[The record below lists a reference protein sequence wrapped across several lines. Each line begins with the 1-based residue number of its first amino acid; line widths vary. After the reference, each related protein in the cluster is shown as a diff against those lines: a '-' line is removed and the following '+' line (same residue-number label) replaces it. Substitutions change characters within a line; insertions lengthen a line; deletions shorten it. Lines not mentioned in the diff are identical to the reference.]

1 MATQDQLEADRDDWT
16 NAHGFP
22 PPLQELAGEAVDV
35 CLIVEGCYPYRR
47 GGVSNWVDS
56 LLRDQ
61 AARTFAVISIQ
72 PPDIEP
78 PPLYSLPPNV
88 RSLRRL
94 ELGARAGARRWA
106 EPQPAAAGEL
116 TDALVDFSRS
126 GGLQT
131 LMRVAASARMAA
143 RQSTDA
149 LAGLVDTRLG
159 WKIACRM
166 YRETAPS
173 VSFRAYYWTW
183 RALFGGLFAVL
194 AFPLPRAAV
203 FHTASTGFAGLL
215 AARAAIESGR
225 PALLTEHGIYTN
237 ERLIEVLMA
246 DWISDDIELSL
257 SVHDRRVDLRSF
269 WIDCFESYAGA
280 CYEASSVIVSLFSD
294 NQAFQSD
301 LGAEPTKLRVIPNGV
316 SWRDFADLPV
326 ASNDAPPTVA
336 LIGRVVA
343 FKDIKTF
350 LFAVRL
356 TREALPDLRA
366 FVLGDLE
373 EDAAYAA
380 QCQTLAQGLGL
391 ADCVAF
397 TGNID
402 VAPMLP
408 RLHLM
413 VLTSLT
419 ESQPLAILEAGAAG
433 VACITTDVGACREM
447 LLGSRDRGDDG
458 DPGGIITRPMAPKEI
473 ADAMVSLLTD
483 HDLRR
488 RCGKALQARV
498 RRYYDRDHVREAYA
512 ALYDAYCDT
521 PSAAAATAAG

>member
-1 MATQDQLEADRDDWT
+1 MATQGQLEADRADWT
-16 NAHGFP
+16 KAHGLL
-22 PPLQELAGEAVDV
+22 PPLQELDGEEVDV

-47 GGVSNWVDS
+47 GGVSNWVDT

-61 AARTFAVISIQ
+61 AARTFAVIAIQ
-72 PPDIEP
+72 PPEIEP
-78 PPLYSLPPNV
+78 APLYPLPPNV

-94 ELGARAGARRWA
+94 ELGGRASARRWA
-106 EPQPAAAGEL
+106 EPQSDAAGEL
-116 TDALVDFSRS
+116 TDALVDFSRN
-126 GGLQT
+126 GGLRT
-131 LMRVAASARMAA
+131 LMRVAASARAA
-143 RQSTDA
+143 AGQSPDV

-159 WKIACRM
+159 WEIACRM

-173 VSFRAYYWTW
+173 VSFRDYYWTW
-183 RALFGGLFAVL
+183 HALFGGLFAVL
-194 AFPLPRAAV
+194 ACPLPRAAV
-203 FHTASTGFAGLL
+203 FHAASTGFAGLL
-215 AARAAIESGR
+215 AARAAIETGR

-257 SVHDRRVDLRSF
+257 SVHDRRVSLRSF
-269 WIDCFESYAGA
+269 WIGCFESYARA

-294 NQAFQSD
+294 NQAFQRE
-301 LGAEPTKLRVIPNGV
+301 LGAEPAKLRMIPNGV
-316 SWRDFADLPV
+316 SWRDFAELPV
-326 ASNDAPPTVA
+326 ASADAPPTVA

-356 TREALPDLRA
+356 AREALPDLKA
-366 FVLGDLE
+366 FVLGDLQ
-373 EDAAYAA
+373 EDAAYAT
-380 QCQTLAQGLGL
+380 QCQTLAHELGL

-397 TGNID
+397 TGTID
-402 VAPMLP
+402 VARTLP
-408 RLHLM
+408 RMHVM

-433 VACITTDVGACREM
+433 VACIATDVGACREM
-447 LLGSRDRGDDG
+447 LLGSRERVNDG

-483 HDLRR
+483 HDLRG

-512 ALYDAYCDT
+512 ALYAAYCDA
-521 PSAAAATAAG
+521 PSAATG